1 MSEGRHRKVII
12 LSAPSGAG
20 KTTLVRYLLE
30 EYPNLELSVSATTRS
45 MREGE
50 KDGYD
55 YYFLSED
62 EFRTRLAGGQFV
74 EWEEV
79 YSGTLYGTL
88 RSEIERLWNEEKVV
102 VFDVDVRGGLNLKA
116 QFGQDAKLIFIEPPS
131 VDALRQRLEE
141 RGKDTPEVIQ
151 ERLDR
156 AEYELGQKHYYDVSV
171 MNDDLE
177 SAKVNLKAV
186 VEEFLNT

>member
-1 MSEGRHRKVII
+1 MSDNTHRKVII

-30 EYPNLELSVSATTRS
+30 EFPNLELSVSATTRGK
-45 MREGE
+45 REGE
-50 KDGYD
+50 RDGYD

-62 EFRTRLAGGQFV
+62 EFRTRLAGDQFV

-79 YSGTLYGTL
+79 YSRTLYGTL

-131 VDALRQRLEE
+131 IDALRQRLEE

-156 AEYELGQKHYYDVSV
+156 AEYELGQKHYYDISV

-177 SAKVNLKAV
+177 SAKANLKAV
-186 VEEFLNT
+186 VEKFLSA

>member
-1 MSEGRHRKVII
+1 MKSRHRKVII

-30 EYPNLELSVSATTRS
+30 EFAQLALSVSATTRT

-55 YYFLSED
+55 YYFLSEE
-62 EFRTRLAGGQFV
+62 EFRTRLAGDQFV

-79 YSGTLYGTL
+79 YTGTLYGTL

-102 VFDVDVRGGLNLKA
+102 IFDVDVRGGLNLKA
-116 QFGQDAKLIFIEPPS
+116 QFGKDSKLIFIEPPS
-131 VDALRQRLEE
+131 IDTLRKRLEE
-141 RGKDTPEVIQ
+141 RGKDTPKVIQ
-151 ERLDR
+151 ERLQR
-156 AEYELGQKHYYDVSV
+156 AEYELSQKHYYDVRV
-171 MNDDLE
+171 INDNLDI
-177 SAKVNLKAV
+177 AKENLKAIV
-186 VEEFLNT
+186 KKFLSE

>member
-1 MSEGRHRKVII
+1 MSESSHRKVII

-30 EYPNLELSVSATTRS
+30 EFPQLELSVSATTRS
-45 MREGE
+45 MRDGE

-62 EFRTRLAGGQFV
+62 EFRTRLAGDQFV

-79 YSGTLYGTL
+79 YTGTLYGTL
-88 RSEIERLWNEEKVV
+88 RSEIERLWNEQKVV

-156 AEYELGQKHYYDVSV
+156 AEYELAQKHYYDVSV
-171 MNDDLE
+171 MNDDLN
-177 SAKVNLKAV
+177 SAKSNLKAI
-186 VEEFLNT
+186 VEEFLSV